1 MNAWSLC
8 PSAPWNPP
16 GIRQTRILLTILFLA
31 LQEIKYVRG
40 RWPWPWRNLGP
51 PHGCCSMLILIW
63 ITTQS
68 GISQTILLSNIS
80 LEIYGFDSDKVFKTL
95 AQVERRPSKL
105 IVFSKNTMKS
115 FFFYLIKLGLSC
127 RECLKNV
134 ITIVATTYL
143 MLAVSAKKFYI
154 LLSTVLWYK
163 YYFEPHWE
171 FLISRILNK
180 AGRTASGEGLVFM
193 WGAWCKLTYRKLPN
207 DSVESTELPRWRE
220 GWGRC
225 YSEKN

>member
-1 MNAWSLC
+1 MENWGRYQVQASHSVHFWALRRCPVRRHKVNAWSLC

-51 PHGCCSMLILIW
+51 PHGCCSMLILIR

-80 LEIYGFDSDKVFKTL
+80 LGIYGFDSDKVFETS

-105 IVFSKNTMKS
+105 IVFCKNTMKS
-115 FFFYLIKLGLSC
+115 FFFYLIKLFGPKLQ
-127 RECLKNV
+127 RMFKEH
-134 ITIVATTYL
+134 
-143 MLAVSAKKFYI
+143 
-154 LLSTVLWYK
+154 
-163 YYFEPHWE
+163 YYYCSNNLF
-171 FLISRILNK
+171 N
-180 AGRTASGEGLVFM
+180 A
-193 WGAWCKLTYRKLPN
+193 C
-207 DSVESTELPRWRE
+207 
-220 GWGRC
+220 C
-225 YSEKN
+225 QC